1 MRLSK
6 SLQDT
11 MDYTPTTL
19 YGILDLDGLNAQG
32 EAALAFELGDIR
44 EYTLSIIPVR
54 GWGQCL

>member
-1 MRLSK
+1 
-6 SLQDT
+6 

-44 EYTLSIIPVR
+44 EYMLCIIPVR
-54 GWGQCL
+54 GWDGSAYDPGIP